1 MRAATIVLASLIG
14 HALAAPASACFEQ
27 KGAKSNTPAP
37 GSRGDICIQASGK
50 VFDACLKT
58 RQRDEPGDSLR
69 ERCNK
74 ERDDAKKG
82 CLNVQ
87 VQQPKTSTTQNTTA
101 TETGKPETL
110 GDANGNDTATPTSS
124 PEDKLCINECCDGDD
139 KYANILDCLA
149 QNLNATATELD
160 QPTQPQEPERHKIVI
175 QLSNSDNYEANKNEL
190 PPSYDKVA
198 SIVHGDKNLLF
209 CGDKFWETVFCEPH
223 VPVTQGTVDE
233 LKALKDG
240 VTVLSTKK
248 SLALLYKER
257 QDQLDQQRDQQRE
270 QQQSENEG
278 QLNLDPV
285 VRAPAR
291 LV

>member
-1 MRAATIVLASLIG
+1 MRAATIVLASLMG

-74 ERDDAKKG
+74 ERDNAKKG

-149 QNLNATATELD
+149 QNLNSTATELD

-175 QLSNSDNYEANKNEL
+175 QLSNSDNYEANKNEF
-190 PPSYDKVA
+190 PPSYDEVA
-198 SIVHGDKNLLF
+198 S
-209 CGDKFWETVFCEPH
+209 
-223 VPVTQGTVDE
+223 
-233 LKALKDG
+233 
-240 VTVLSTKK
+240 
-248 SLALLYKER
+248 
-257 QDQLDQQRDQQRE
+257 
-270 QQQSENEG
+270 
-278 QLNLDPV
+278 
-285 VRAPAR
+285 
-291 LV
+291 